1 MKVSS
6 IGLLIFTSL
15 ILVLLSIFAALGFSF
30 TILFFLMCFG
40 QLMLLLTV
48 YWVLTDKYTTKKTF
62 IDLYED
68 YSPNSEY
75 QQRK

>member
-15 ILVLLSIFAALGFSF
+15 ILALLNIFAALGFSF

-48 YWVLTDKYTTKKTF
+48 YWILTDKYTTKKTF
-62 IDLYED
+62 KDLYED